1 MIMLLLVILLPFIF
15 GGISLILPRRTKK
28 LKGTLAVT
36 VTLTCLVLSIF
47 VLRAHNIAYVKEWM
61 PSLGIDFSLRAY
73 TFSAFILLFINL
85 FGLLISLYSIRF
97 MQGRERLSEY
107 YGYLLF
113 TIGASAGAV
122 LANNLILFLVFWGIV
137 LLTLYGLLSLGSYK
151 VATKGASIIGFSDFC
166 LILGIIFLWR
176 VTHTF
181 GMSEINKVP
190 LNSGLAIGAFVL
202 MMIGAIAKAGAM
214 PFHTWIPDAAEKV
227 PVPVMALLPASL
239 DKLLGIYFLSRIC
252 MDFFKFTPN
261 SVLSIILM
269 LIGSVTIVVAV
280 LMALVQHNIIKL
292 LSYHAVSQVGY
303 MVLGIG
309 TAIPLGIAGGIF
321 HMLNHSIYKAC
332 LFLAGGSAKKIAGT
346 PEIDKMG
353 GLSGILPITFVT
365 GLIAALSISG
375 VPPFNGFFSKWMV
388 YQGVIEA
395 GTSGHGWISNLWIVW
410 LTAAMFGSALTL
422 ASFMKFIH
430 GTFLG
435 QTRVPSAA
443 APKRINENFS
453 MATPMIILA
462 GLCVAFG
469 IFACAIPLNLFISP
483 TVGKGFSFLGFWS
496 PTLATLLIIIGIVIG
511 GVIYLVSRV
520 RPVRGLVRE
529 DTSFIGGESIEVG
542 EVLPPDGGEPIATMR
557 VSGVE
562 FYDTIKDYEGLKGL
576 YDRAL
581 RGVYD
586 FYNWG
591 IRFSKGVAYF
601 VWTLGDRLAD
611 RLWSVAYKL
620 VLGVSES
627 LRKTHTGI
635 LTTYLLWISIGL
647 VVLLLVLLH

>member
-1 MIMLLLVILLPFIF
+1 MFMLLLTVFLPFIF
-15 GGISLILPRRTKK
+15 GGISLILPKRTKE
-28 LKGTLAVT
+28 LKSSLAIG
-36 VTLTCLVLSIF
+36 VTLVGLVLSIF
-47 VLRAHNIAYVKEWM
+47 ILRAGNIVYVKEWM
-61 PSLGIDFSLRAY
+61 PSLGINFSLRAY

-85 FGLLISLYSIRF
+85 FGLLISMYSIKF
-97 MQGRERLSEY
+97 MRGRERLSEY

-137 LLTLYGLLSLGSYK
+137 LLTLYGLLSLGSYR
-151 VATKGASIIGFSDFC
+151 VATKGLSIIGFSDFC
-166 LILGIIFLWR
+166 LLLGILFLWGITR
-176 VTHTF
+176 TF
-181 GMSEINKVP
+181 GMSEISKIP
-190 LNSGLAIGAFVL
+190 LTSGLAISAFLL

-214 PFHTWIPDAAEKV
+214 PFHTWIPDAAEKA

-239 DKLLGIYFLSRIC
+239 DKLLGIYLLTRIC
-252 MDFFKFTPN
+252 MDFFRLTPN
-261 SVLSIILM
+261 SILSIVLM
-269 LIGSVTIVVAV
+269 VIGSVTIVVAV

-309 TAIPLGIAGGIF
+309 TAIPIGIAGGIF

-332 LFLAGGSAKKIAGT
+332 LFLVGGSAKRAAGT
-346 PEIDKMG
+346 PEIDRMG
-353 GLSGILPITFVT
+353 ALSGILPVTFVT

-395 GTSGHGWISNLWIVW
+395 GTSGQGWISNLWIVW
-410 LTAAMFGSALTL
+410 LSAAMFGSALTL

-435 QTRVPSAA
+435 QPRVPSAA
-443 APKRINENFS
+443 APRRKAENFS

-469 IFACAIPLNLFISP
+469 IFAYAIPLKLFIAP
-483 TVGKGFSFLGFWS
+483 ALGETLLFSGFWS
-496 PTLATLLIIIGIVIG
+496 PTLATILIIIGIVIG
-511 GVIYLVSRV
+511 GIVYLVSRV
-520 RPVRGLVRE
+520 RPVKGLVRE
-529 DTSFIGGESIEVG
+529 DTSFIGGESVAAG
-542 EVLPPDGGEPIATMR
+542 ELLPTDGGEPIAAMR

-562 FYDTIKDYEGLKGL
+562 FYDTIREHEGLKGL

-591 IRFSKGVAYF
+591 IKFFKGVAYS
-601 VWTLGDRLAD
+601 VWTLGDRLSD
-611 RLWSVAYKL
+611 RLWSVAYKF
-620 VLGVSES
+620 VLGASKS
-627 LRKTHTGI
+627 LKKTHTGI
-635 LTTYLLWISIGL
+635 LTTYILWMFIGITI
-647 VVLLLVLLH
+647 LLLILSH